1 MINNEKNY
9 LSIYNDNIL
18 DSHIHISQNILY
30 LLCSKCLPVHSHIIA
45 RELRVLVLC
54 WVLETLGLLDGWILS
69 LTSHWTFYQM
79 AIFTIDMKN
88 YSFLCAFWHVIN
100 NEDKL
105 LCTIVIFHF
114 IKLANSEMSMIFFP
128 SVINLL
134 FWKLLKLLN
143 NKYLIILI

>member
-1 MINNEKNY
+1 MMNNEKI
-9 LSIYNDNIL
+9 IYSVKQFIMIIFL
-18 DSHIHISQNILY
+18 IHTFISHKF
-30 LLCSKCLPVHSHIIA
+30 LCSKSLPVHSHIIA

-69 LTSHWTFYQM
+69 LTSHWTFYQI

-114 IKLANSEMSMIFFP
+114 IKVANSEMSMIFFH

-134 FWKLLKLLN
+134 FLKLLKLPN
-143 NKYLIILI
+143 N